1 MRGTHISARTRAQ
14 VRAGRCWGGVRA
26 KHHVDLH
33 TPASTGRGPRGQGPG
48 HRCGQR
54 HRRVCP
60 EVRQPDRLRVC
71 GLKYDACSST
81 RGLLSLTYA
90 GSMLV
95 KCSAGMV
102 WNISVACLRM
112 PCVLKRAVT

>member
-1 MRGTHISARTRAQ
+1 MSVHGRAQ

-26 KHHVDLH
+26 KCHVDLH
-33 TPASTGRGPRGQGPG
+33 APASTGRGPRGQGPG

-71 GLKYDACSST
+71 GLKYDACSSA
-81 RGLLSLTYA
+81 RGCLTLTNA

-95 KCSAGMV
+95 KCTVLRWCG
-102 WNISVACLRM
+102 ISRWRALRAKTGSKVRYIR
-112 PCVLKRAVT
+112 CV